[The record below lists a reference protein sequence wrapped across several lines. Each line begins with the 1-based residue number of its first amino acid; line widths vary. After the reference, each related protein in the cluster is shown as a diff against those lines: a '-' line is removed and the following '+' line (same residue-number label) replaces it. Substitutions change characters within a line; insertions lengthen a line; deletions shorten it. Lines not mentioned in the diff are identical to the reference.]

1 MQGTH
6 PAPDWECISGR
17 KLPCSLLE
25 AIGNTNIKRMQRTE
39 RKGGN
44 KGQIRVIRQV
54 TKTEKG
60 QSRDRNQSKHGGW
73 RSKVRRAGDHG
84 PREISS
90 RVLLDEYL
98 ERSFHHSFHLT
109 PPPPAQ
115 CVTKSAILKVPEVG
129 SFLWWFTHLI
139 KSFPLSGSCRDTSS
153 QGWGSKELYHSASSL
168 AASMQNQISSSNY
181 SAIDMGFLCLE
192 KVRKL
197 FIHSTNICGGCKNG
211 KRPWWKFT

>member
-1 MQGTH
+1 M
-6 PAPDWECISGR
+6 
-17 KLPCSLLE
+17 
-25 AIGNTNIKRMQRTE
+25 
-39 RKGGN
+39 
-44 KGQIRVIRQV
+44 IRQV

-73 RSKVRRAGDHG
+73 RSKVRRAGDHW
-84 PREISS
+84 PWEISS
-90 RVLLDEYL
+90 RVFLDEYL
-98 ERSFHHSFHLT
+98 ERPFHRNFHLT

-115 CVTKSAILKVPEVG
+115 CVTKLATLKVPAVG

-139 KSFPLSGSCRDTSS
+139 KSLPLSGSCRDTSS

-181 SAIDMGFLCLE
+181 SAIDRGFLCLE

-197 FIHSTNICGGCKNG
+197 FIHSTNICGGGKNG
-211 KRPWWKFT
+211 KKAMMEVHRKCWDILEEESGIWAGTKTHLSPRVCVYVCIYVYVFNSFL